1 MDDTR
6 FLNTL
11 KSATLTDVEFGT
23 GRDPARF
30 PPIQVYIYNG
40 EWSLKEFEM
49 YPYSTLEEVKQAVF
63 ASMDH
68 DPDWLPKFQFLAYVA
83 GEAPTTEP
91 SAETSYYG
99 ADFTWFDA
107 AVGPDPLVLPSP
119 LFMVKTPEINTD
131 FVTPEGQWLPSIQ
144 TNPKS
149 RMTLDDVAFE
159 RYRGKGIPTFHVFAL
174 RPLLA
179 DFGRAITERDWNGRF
194 AMYFRDV
201 PLAGPY
207 EPTETD
213 VNFAAD
219 LREFIE
225 GRKIQRQIVDYVISG
240 DNYDTT
246 HVYSIQGLRHLRLV
260 WENDI
265 PDFKSR
271 GGISK
276 LFYNAP
282 VTELRPF
289 FRLVP
294 VEGSPLIKL
303 FWGATLPTPLIN
315 DPNILTNWISED
327 TPGLDHSYLYV
338 KFQVYP
344 GGGAVNPQYST
355 VRIFEGGSADVT
367 LMPNKGVEFLDARR
381 DLDLFYDRLK
391 RAMKGFPYTDPQYTL
406 TLGSAALRLNVRL
419 TDLKQKPYTAEEL
432 TGRVRQYLS
441 SFFQVIEPV
450 PLPGTTEQPIL
461 MLRYKA
467 VSNFMTD
474 SRTGA
479 YLTILQRRDIVDGTA
494 KSPAEYASALA
505 LEFNLT
511 MVEAEAQYKL
521 WVEQKKEVAL
531 KNAETGA
538 FMEMYNAGT
547 DIAIFAAFKSYNID
561 IYHVES
567 PEDLRRI
574 YMCLRALLSGQL
586 EEYEELFD
594 EAGLEVFER
603 QTRRVEDEAILRAN
617 GVPLPGA
624 ALPRSGEVPLPGA
637 EAAAAPTAATITP
650 TVRSAPGLA
659 GPAASASAMNDSNFD
674 VYDDFDAPPP
684 APGKSATTSTSE
696 GPGAASAS
704 VPGIVS
710 AYTNEDEEDFN
721 VFGNEL
727 PEPPAAATAAP
738 PPPAPVKVPAEAPIE
753 APTPLG
759 ADKGKA
765 PGVKFKGWTLDK
777 LKKIDKAL
785 FDYKPKIAKADGFS
799 RKCGATDDRQPFVL
813 SEMEYQRFLE
823 TYAEDISATP
833 PRLIVKKYPLDPGDK
848 ERTPPRE
855 DTNLEVYTVL
865 QYGSNPAQQN
875 YYICPKYFCLHD
887 RIPVLEEDFV
897 NAGARGDR
905 AKPANACPFCYGGK
919 ITERDEA
926 VKGRT
931 VIYRKFAP
939 NTKKQHR
946 FVGFLKDAAQPDG
959 FEVPCC
965 FTSAETKDILLSA
978 QSSAYQHIRDFN
990 EKLKGGPG
998 AAEPA
1003 AAAPATKAADLAPVV
1018 APRDSAMPYLVALQ
1032 QLSVAYIKKREKY
1045 PLRPTQFGLLNENLD
1060 WYFKQTSSSLVNKQK
1075 QVLLENAKGFL
1086 RMGVDNTNINE
1097 SLYAVLVPLFYKNSV
1112 SEIRAMFDEFYTP
1125 VKFIGSHYGNLVNEF
1140 YDPAVVPTEPAKLRE
1155 FNNRVRD
1162 FAFQYIYN
1170 SESDETAQI
1179 VSHNE
1184 LQLRRI
1190 YIAYNTFKD
1199 FLRDPTQRKELR
1211 HLTPILAE
1219 LGIHLIVLDID
1230 PNNPKQKPTIRC
1242 PALGVHPERHKNLD
1256 VAFVSR
1262 DPQGVFELLIHT
1274 YNCPPRGAI
1283 GTTHEFTVRFEVD
1296 VKPTWPPIAR
1306 MRRDEFLNVCK
1317 GPGHGAYTG
1326 MLGVKVDTDTITAA
1340 RKPRLV
1346 PLSVAIKQAKRVG
1359 IVRDA
1364 YNHVVAITQPIGLA
1378 RTADGRMKPS
1388 SRIITIPVIDD
1399 GYIVKDGEASIY
1411 LDYKDY
1417 KPVSIDDAEKKL
1429 REFMTKLHG
1438 RIREDVLADYTVAAV
1453 LERRR
1458 PDGTTE
1464 AAYAQL
1470 KNKAVIPIMELDEA
1484 AITTGEDGQRT
1495 YAKEGTS
1502 YPVYTMD
1509 ESDFEINKRVLED
1522 VKLMEEGLDVEKGP
1536 AKFMALRTNR
1546 QELEDLYQHFRL
1558 IVSSWLAG
1566 TPAIR
1571 AQVSKI
1577 VDDVEDNIY
1586 IGELDES
1593 QRLSL
1598 HEKRTRLQ
1606 VLLGGFL
1613 MKFMAV
1619 NDEIE
1624 DDEPLYRQ
1632 SFLRRT
1638 CIDIKEQGECKGAC
1652 TWRVGA
1658 EDQGQCLL
1666 HVRDDVE
1673 IGREVDERGRQV
1685 GETLRVNTTD
1695 LFVRRVIDELA
1706 RFPVKRAQL
1715 LNDTVSDL
1723 TIITR
1728 GVRIDDQYVVPQKSY
1743 HWIDLFARLAGRLEG
1758 KDLEKPKFYEEFG
1771 RGPEDIPADISRMA
1785 EPLYVTPAV
1794 AEPTEEE
1801 VAAAPAEDQR
1811 VPSPEPQVFMRPIER
1826 TVQAAVEPIEAVEP
1840 EVPAI
1845 RGVLPVGAQ
1854 PAPKK
1859 RIQLR
1864 LRKAAETAQ
1873 PPPEAPAEETKVV
1886 ESVAPVAA
1894 PKTRKLRLK
1903 PAPGAAQPA
1912 VEEGNTRKPGF
1923 GTSFLEER
1931 IRQKAEAAAPEEPP
1945 VGPTEMPALEPV
1957 APEAPVIVPPA
1968 EVPKIRK
1975 FANLMRSRKAAA
1987 ATAVAPPVEQPAP
2000 VVPAP
2005 EVPPVEPVVP
2015 AAPEVPAPAPVTR
2028 KLANLAREKALR
2040 SALKKPAPPTEAPKP
2055 GPRLRFANNADL
2067 EQIREITPRE
2077 IPPARRQIRLSTAPA
2092 AAPPPPVIV
2101 ESANTNEENNLNN
2114 LLRELE
2120 NNTNVNVFNPNNNSN
2135 TDVFGEN
2142 ENNNGNNVNSSV

>member
-23 GRDPARF
+23 GRDPDKF
-30 PPIQVYIYNG
+30 PPIRVYIYNG
-40 EWSLKEFEM
+40 EWTLQEFEM
-49 YPYSTLEEVKQAVF
+49 YPYSTLEEIKQAIF
-63 ASMDH
+63 AAMDH

-83 GEAPTTEP
+83 GELPSIEPTI
-91 SAETSYYG
+91 ETSYYG
-99 ADFTWFDA
+99 ADFTWFNTA
-107 AVGPDPLVLPSP
+107 IGSDPLVLPSP
-119 LFMVKTPEINTD
+119 LFMVKSPEINTD

-144 TNPKS
+144 NNPKS

-159 RYRGKGIPTFHVFAL
+159 RYKGKGIPTFHVFAL

-207 EPTETD
+207 EPIEADLSFTE
-213 VNFAAD
+213 D
-219 LREFIE
+219 LREYIE
-225 GRKIQRQIVDYVISG
+225 GRKIQRQIVDSVISG
-240 DNYDTT
+240 DNYDTS

-276 LFYNAP
+276 IFYNAP

-289 FRLVP
+289 YRLVP

-315 DPNILTNWISED
+315 DPNILTTWISED

-344 GGGAVNPQYST
+344 GGAAINPQYST

-367 LMPNKGVEFLDARR
+367 FMPNKGVEFLDPRR

-419 TDLKQKPYTAEEL
+419 TDLKQKTYTADEL
-432 TGRVRQYLS
+432 AVRVRQYLS
-441 SFFQVIEPV
+441 SYFQIIEPV
-450 PLPGTTEQPIL
+450 PLPGTPEQPIL

-479 YLTILQRRDIVDGTA
+479 YLTVLQRRDIVDGTA
-494 KSPAEYASALA
+494 RSPADYANALA

-511 MVEAEAQYKL
+511 MEEAESQYRM
-521 WVEQKKEVAL
+521 WIEQKKEVSL

-547 DIAIFAAFKSYNID
+547 DIAIFAAFKAYNID

-586 EEYEELFD
+586 DDYAELFD

-603 QTRRVEDEAILRAN
+603 QTRRVEDEAILRTN
-617 GVPLPGA
+617 GVPESP
-624 ALPRSGEVPLPGA
+624 ETV
-637 EAAAAPTAATITP
+637 TAATVTP
-650 TVRSAPGLA
+650 AMRSAPGLT
-659 GPAASASAMNDSNFD
+659 GPAASASAMNNSNFD
-674 VYDDFDAPPP
+674 VYDDFNAPPP
-684 APGKSATTSTSE
+684 PFGKSATTATSE
-696 GPGAASAS
+696 GPGSASAS
-704 VPGIVS
+704 VPARPSIVS
-710 AYTNEDEEDFN
+710 AYDEEDEEDFN
-721 VFGNEL
+721 VFGDDL
-727 PEPPAAATAAP
+727 PETVAP
-738 PPPAPVKVPAEAPIE
+738 SKAVAPVNVQPSLKAPGPAQRTEE

-759 ADKGKA
+759 TDKGKA

-813 SEMEYQRFLE
+813 SETEYQRFLE
-823 TYAEDISATP
+823 TYQEDINAST

-887 RIPVLEEDFV
+887 RIPILEEDFI
-897 NAGARGDR
+897 NAGARDDTN
-905 AKPANACPFCYGGK
+905 KPANACPFCYGGK
-919 ITERDEA
+919 ISERDEA

-965 FTSAETKDILLSA
+965 FTSAETKDLLLSS

-990 EKLKGGPG
+990 EKLKGGP
-998 AAEPA
+998 EVT
-1003 AAAPATKAADLAPVV
+1003 APKTASELKKTDMAV
-1018 APRDSAMPYLVALQ
+1018 APRDSAMPYLVSLQ

-1060 WYFKQTSSSLVNKQK
+1060 WYFKQNSAALVNKQK
-1075 QVLLENAKGFL
+1075 QVLLDNAKGFL
-1086 RMGVDNTNINE
+1086 RMGIDNTNINE

-1112 SEIRAMFDEFYTP
+1112 GEIRGMFDEFYTP

-1140 YDPAVVPTEPAKLRE
+1140 YDPSVVPTEAGKLRE

-1162 FAFQYIYN
+1162 FAFQNIYN

-1179 VSHNE
+1179 VEHND

-1190 YIAYNTFKD
+1190 YIAYNNFKD
-1199 FLRDPTQRKELR
+1199 FLRDPMQRKELR

-1219 LGIHLIVLDID
+1219 LGMHLVVLDID
-1230 PNNPKQKPTIRC
+1230 PNNPKQKPVIRC

-1256 VAFVSR
+1256 IAFVSR

-1283 GTTHEFTVRFEVD
+1283 GTTHEYTLRFEVD
-1296 VKPTWPPIAR
+1296 LKPTWPPIAR
-1306 MRRDEFLNVCK
+1306 MRREEFLNVCK

-1346 PLSVAIKQAKRVG
+1346 PLSVAIKQAKQRPG

-1364 YNHVVAITQPIGLA
+1364 YNHIVAITQKIGLA
-1378 RTADGRMKPS
+1378 RAADGSMKPS
-1388 SRIITIPVIDD
+1388 PRLITIPVIDD
-1399 GYIVKDGEASIY
+1399 GYIVKDGEANIY

-1417 KPVSIDDAEKKL
+1417 KPVSIDDAEKRL

-1438 RIREDVLADYTVAAV
+1438 RIREDVLADYTVSLV

-1458 PDGTTE
+1458 ADGTAE
-1464 AAYAQL
+1464 ASYAQL

-1484 AITTGEDGQRT
+1484 YITTGADGQRT
-1495 YAKEGTS
+1495 YTRYDVS
-1502 YPVYTMD
+1502 YSVRTMD

-1522 VKLMEEGLDVEKGP
+1522 VKLMEEGMDVEKGP
-1536 AKFMALRTNR
+1536 AKFMALRTSR

-1566 TPAIR
+1566 TPSIR
-1571 AQVSKI
+1571 SQVIKI

-1598 HEKRTRLQ
+1598 HEKRVRLQ
-1606 VLLGGFL
+1606 VLIGGFL

-1652 TWRVGA
+1652 TWRSGA
-1658 EDQGQCLL
+1658 DGADQCLL

-1673 IGREVDERGRQV
+1673 IGREVDERGRQI

-1706 RFPVKRAQL
+1706 RFPVKRTQL
-1715 LNDTVSDL
+1715 INDTVSDL
-1723 TIITR
+1723 TVITR

-1743 HWIDLFARLAGRLEG
+1743 HWIDLFARLSARLEG

-1771 RGPEDIPADISRMA
+1771 RGKEEMPTDISRM
-1785 EPLYVTPAV
+1785 EKPLYVTPEV
-1794 AEPTEEE
+1794 AEPTDEEI
-1801 VAAAPAEDQR
+1801 AAAAAVEQAAAVPA
-1811 VPSPEPQVFMRPIER
+1811 SPEPQVFLRPIER
-1826 TVQAAVEPIEAVEP
+1826 SVRAAVEPIEAVEP
-1840 EVPAI
+1840 VVPAI

-1854 PAPKK
+1854 PAPRK
-1859 RIQLR
+1859 RPQLR
-1864 LRKAAETAQ
+1864 LRKNLLQPPVETRPEEEKVVEAAPQIPLTRKIKLTKRLGAAAETSDEEAGTKKPGFGKSRLQERIRQQAEALRLAQ
-1873 PPPEAPAEETKVV
+1873 GQAQAQAQAQANPEPPAPPPEPAVLSPIARKIKERLAAQKQAETPATPTDPELVQ
-1886 ESVAPVAA
+1886 SMSRLLTGIRTPVAA
-1894 PKTRKLRLK
+1894 P
-1903 PAPGAAQPA
+1903 P
-1912 VEEGNTRKPGF
+1912 
-1923 GTSFLEER
+1923 
-1931 IRQKAEAAAPEEPP
+1931 
-1945 VGPTEMPALEPV
+1945 
-1957 APEAPVIVPPA
+1957 APVIAPPA
-1968 EVPKIRK
+1968 
-1975 FANLMRSRKAAA
+1975 
-1987 ATAVAPPVEQPAP
+1987 
-2000 VVPAP
+2000 
-2005 EVPPVEPVVP
+2005 
-2015 AAPEVPAPAPVTR
+2015 
-2028 KLANLAREKALR
+2028 LR
-2040 SALKKPAPPTEAPKP
+2040 PALKKAVENVPKKFTNENEAEYAQKAQEIIDKIKKQKKRDVAPIINGGPVERTQRLKFAPSPELK
-2055 GPRLRFANNADL
+2055 
-2067 EQIREITPRE
+2067 QIREITPLENPEE
-2077 IPPARRQIRLSTAPA
+2077 IRRIIRR
-2092 AAPPPPVIV
+2092 APPPLPVAAT
-2101 ESANTNEENNLNN
+2101 ENNSNEYEENNNN
-2114 LLRELE
+2114 INRLLANNNNNN
-2120 NNTNVNVFNPNNNSN
+2120 NNT
-2135 TDVFGEN
+2135 TA
-2142 ENNNGNNVNSSV
+2142 